1 MLESKVRTPQEQEA
15 YLKELREW
23 LSSVRDE
30 APEEMADFFY
40 NRIGIYE
47 DRHLGRWAKEYEHIA
62 DYFPGDPRSLL
73 DIGCGTGLELASVFR
88 RFDQLEVT
96 GIDLSGTML
105 GKLREKYPGRRI
117 TLIQADYFAYP
128 LGEERF
134 GAALSFE
141 TLHHFKPDKK
151 QALYE
156 KLCRAIKRGGCY
168 LECDYVAC
176 CDEEER
182 LCLEGYE
189 YRRQKFGIPPGQFV
203 HIDIPLTLE
212 HQLTLLKNAGFQK
225 AEALYEN
232 RGTVIIRAKK

>member
-1 MLESKVRTPQEQEA
+1 MLESKFRTPQEQEA
-15 YLKELREW
+15 YLGELKEW
-23 LSSVRDE
+23 LRSVQDE
-30 APEEMADFFY
+30 PPEEMAGFFRS
-40 NRIGIYE
+40 RIGIYE
-47 DRHLGRWAKEYEHIA
+47 DRHLGRWAKEYEQIA
-62 DYFPGDPRSLL
+62 DYFPSDPLSLL

-88 RFDQLEVT
+88 RFGQVEVT
-96 GIDLSGTML
+96 GIDLSGAML
-105 GKLREKYPGRRI
+105 EKLREKYPGRRI

-176 CDEEER
+176 CGEEER
-182 LCLEGYE
+182 LCQAGYE
-189 YRRQKFGIPPGQFV
+189 YRRQKFKVPPGQFV

-212 HQLTLLKNAGFQK
+212 HQLTLLKNAGF
-225 AEALYEN
+225 AEVEALYEN
-232 RGTVIIRAKK
+232 CGTVIIRAKK

>member
-1 MLESKVRTPQEQEA
+1 M
-15 YLKELREW
+15 
-23 LSSVRDE
+23 
-30 APEEMADFFY
+30 
-40 NRIGIYE
+40 
-47 DRHLGRWAKEYEHIA
+47 
-62 DYFPGDPRSLL
+62 
-73 DIGCGTGLELASVFR
+73 
-88 RFDQLEVT
+88 
-96 GIDLSGTML
+96 
-105 GKLREKYPGRRI
+105 
-117 TLIQADYFAYP
+117 
-128 LGEERF
+128 GEERF

-176 CDEEER
+176 CDEEKR